1 MTMFRRFS
9 ALLRTSVLA
18 NTLFCCAV
26 GAAMAP
32 ATLGP
37 VSLAFAAVKSDAGKA
52 LADEAAALFKQG
64 HYLQA
69 AELFERSFALA
80 PDKLVRLR
88 NAGRAYEE
96 AGRLD
101 HAKLLFERYLSL
113 APESP
118 ERTEVVERLRLLE
131 LRLETDKR
139 SAELARQEALRA
151 RAKAARKTD
160 EEPVAATPTPEA
172 PAPAAAGPTAE
183 EVERSTPLPTVEP
196 AVRASHA
203 QWDPATGWWIA
214 GGGAAVLLAGAI
226 WQTQVVADQ
235 EQLNRD
241 TLAGRYSG
249 PGGSKAHDDRQATLT
264 NTQRATFVLMG
275 VGTAAVGAGLAW
287 ALWPRDKAASAG
299 KVSVLPAAGPHG
311 AGATLSILF

>member
-1 MTMFRRFS
+1 MSCRISSQPRMEI
-9 ALLRTSVLA
+9 LLRVGLSCV
-18 NTLFCCAV
+18 AV
-26 GAAMAP
+26 VATASPQRPLHAAP
-32 ATLGP
+32 KT
-37 VSLAFAAVKSDAGKA
+37 DAGKA

-64 HYLQA
+64 QYLQA

-118 ERTEVVERLRLLE
+118 ERTEVVERLRRLE
-131 LRLETDKR
+131 LRLESDKR
-139 SAELARQEALRA
+139 AEEMARQEALRA
-151 RAKAARKTD
+151 KVKAARKGE
-160 EEPVAATPTPEA
+160 EEPAEPA
-172 PAPAAAGPTAE
+172 PAPSLDSPAE
-183 EVERSTPLPTVEP
+183 AKSTGEESERAEPASSVEP
-196 AVRASHA
+196 ALRASHS
-203 QWDPATGWWIA
+203 QWHPTTGWWIA
-214 GGGAAVLLAGAI
+214 GGGAAVLLAGAV

-235 EQLNRD
+235 ERLNRD

-249 PGGSKAHDDRQATLT
+249 PGGWQAHDDRQATLT

-275 VGTAAVGAGLAW
+275 VGTAAIGAGLAW

-299 KVSVLPAAGPHG
+299 KVSLLPEAGRSG
-311 AGATLSILF
+311 AGATLLVLF